1 MLLTYSPGISVWRL
15 HHDLVAMSTALGLH
29 CYQGTP
35 TVTIHSEMTKK
46 LSANCFWSDKEIA
59 MFTGRPPA
67 LSRRYHS
74 CPLPLD
80 VSDEAL
86 MTGGDVLQAEIDS
99 LDEHGWNTK
108 GMMHNATISR
118 MMTLAAAIQDEIM
131 ELFIGNQEHWSMDQI
146 K

>member
-1 MLLTYSPGISVWRL
+1 MT
-15 HHDLVAMSTALGLH
+15 TALGLH

-35 TVTIHSEMTKK
+35 NVTIHSEMTKK
-46 LSANCFWSDKEIA
+46 LTANCFWGDKEIA

-80 VSDEAL
+80 VSDAAL
-86 MTGGDVLQAEIDS
+86 MAGGDALQAEIDS

-108 GMMHNATISR
+108 NMMHNATISR
-118 MMTLAAAIQDEIM
+118 MMTLAAIIQDEIL
-131 ELFIGNQEHWSMDQI
+131 ELFIGNPTAFSMDRV